1 MARKDARSEHF
12 FWKIFGAK
20 PVGVPLP
27 KSRFMPTFLR
37 QVRLQFGNVK
47 IHFAI
52 AVTLHWLCTGKSH
65 GGTQLPLVKNTRN
78 QSQTHTFLSECLIN
92 ENRSKYFPKTSKGG
106 SRRRWRSRVRKRKRR
121 KVKNK
126 RHCRTVR
133 CRQSQHHVHRSQS
146 LHRKHTYH
154 TQNSTQWMLLILIT
168 SDKRAQKPPHIWG
181 VSIDG
186 QHFKVM
192 QKPKAMRYAF
202 LPKRT
207 GLKKNISDNALPASR
222 DCRGAAAATAP

>member
-1 MARKDARSEHF
+1 MKHRLVRTRESPKNFHDCKELGKNAEVRTLFSE
-12 FWKIFGAK
+12 K
-20 PVGVPLP
+20 
-27 KSRFMPTFLR
+27 FLELSLWACPCR
-37 QVRLQFGNVK
+37 RAASCQ
-47 IHFAI
+47 
-52 AVTLHWLCTGKSH
+52 LCTGKSH

-106 SRRRWRSRVRKRKRR
+106 SRRRWRSRVRKRKGR